1 MKNRNFTLWII
12 SDDDEFKRS
21 FQISQ
26 LIFNVG
32 LFFVI
37 GIIGFSIF
45 GLLRVIGADDLT
57 NEVRNLRRFQNFA
70 VHIIDDLGG
79 EELIKEFPKFEKAL
93 IEHFSNIEELIPFKA
108 PVDGFVT
115 QGLVLNQPGYEHY
128 GIDIAAKEREL
139 IKSPASG
146 LVVFSGEMGELGN
159 TIIIAHPKG
168 FYTVYG
174 HNNENLVKIRQNV
187 KKGDAIAR
195 VGESGLSDGPHLHF
209 EIWKNSEVLDPR
221 DFINIYKEKDIS
233 IE

>member
-1 MKNRNFTLWII
+1 M
-12 SDDDEFKRS
+12 
-21 FQISQ
+21 
-26 LIFNVG
+26 
-32 LFFVI
+32 
-37 GIIGFSIF
+37 
-45 GLLRVIGADDLT
+45 
-57 NEVRNLRRFQNFA
+57 
-70 VHIIDDLGG
+70 
-79 EELIKEFPKFEKAL
+79 
-93 IEHFSNIEELIPFKA
+93 
-108 PVDGFVT
+108 
-115 QGLVLNQPGYEHY
+115 
-128 GIDIAAKEREL
+128 
-139 IKSPASG
+139 
-146 LVVFSGEMGELGN
+146 VVFSGEMGELGN

>member
-45 GLLRVIGADDLT
+45 GILRVIGADDLT
-57 NEVRNLRRFQNFA
+57 NEVRDLRRFQNFA
-70 VHIIDDLGG
+70 IHIIDDLGG

-93 IEHFSNIEELIPFKA
+93 IEHFSDIEELIPFNT

-128 GIDIAAKEREL
+128 GIDIAAKEREI

-146 LVVFSGEMGELGN
+146 MVVFSGEMGELGN
-159 TIIIAHPKG
+159 TIIISHPKG

-174 HNNENLVKIRQNV
+174 HNNENLVTIRQNV

-195 VGESGLSDGPHLHF
+195 VGESGLSEGPHLHF